1 MQSPQKHSHG
11 VQLALLPPSLRLSAV
26 PARSTSVAPSLG
38 YTSTHCTNSLHVQLP
53 GSNCHCDCV
62 SFSKE
67 QCCSQ
72 TPCTLGNTC
81 CLTCNRL
88 KSIHMVCSWLCC
100 CPPSLLCLSAVPAR
114 SASVVPSLRG
124 YASTVALHQQSACA
138 ASSLQPPLRLRLVR
152 PKAVLPATAA
162 PLATSV
168 ASHAIVS
175 NAFSHGVQLALL
187 PPSLRLTAVC
197 QHTVRQ

>member
-1 MQSPQKHSHG
+1 MLMLERAVLFAHKVRHWQHLLPRMQTCRMHSHG
-11 VQLALLPPSLRLSAV
+11 VQLALLPP
-26 PARSTSVAPSLG
+26 PP
-38 YTSTHCTNSLHVQLP
+38 HV
-53 GSNCHCDCV
+53 
-62 SFSKE
+62 
-67 QCCSQ
+67 
-72 TPCTLGNTC
+72 
-81 CLTCNRL
+81 
-88 KSIHMVCSWLCC
+88 
-100 CPPSLLCLSAVPAR
+100 SAVPAR

-168 ASHAIVS
+168 ALHAIVS